1 MQVLAQSL
9 CDYYAVDH
17 KAPQSRYH
25 EICDGNTN
33 ANANAGSVLATIG
46 LLIQPKADFEV
57 RITMIPTAFAG

>member
-25 EICDGNTN
+25 EICDG
-33 ANANAGSVLATIG
+33 NANAGSVLATIG